1 MRYIYIFICLIFS
14 NNTIALNI
22 DEAIKSTIENNPKVK
37 IALEKIIE
45 SKELVV
51 YAESDKLPSLTSSI
65 SGTYSNADTT
75 TSTSSS
81 TTERFTDQYKI
92 TISQNLFDAGVKDLE
107 IERSKI
113 LFNNELLAFQST
125 IQDLILSAI
134 NGYLTVIN
142 YDKSLEAT
150 QKNYDSVLKAYEETK
165 TRFDLGSA
173 TLYDLQNAEASF
185 ATARTN
191 LFAAEQNV
199 EISKKSF
206 NRIVGL
212 MPLQLEDII
221 DVDVY
226 INLDQ
231 IISNALIANLNLQL
245 ITNDIK
251 NKELLLLKEQKS
263 KEPTIDMSGTGLYS
277 NGSRL
282 EKGTETTSGTI
293 AFTLTVPLFK
303 KGQDDSNIRKYRS
316 QKLQSEINLLDA
328 KDDLQIVIANTYKD
342 FKINEAQMKSNLTVI
357 KSIET
362 ALTSLQEEY
371 LIGTKTITD
380 LVEQEEKLLNAN
392 VNFLN
397 SRKDF
402 LLNYFEIKSLDGS
415 LINLFEEYLPQIN

>member
-1 MRYIYIFICLIFS
+1 
-14 NNTIALNI
+14 
-22 DEAIKSTIENNPKVK
+22 
-37 IALEKIIE
+37 
-45 SKELVV
+45 
-51 YAESDKLPSLTSSI
+51 
-65 SGTYSNADTT
+65 
-75 TSTSSS
+75 
-81 TTERFTDQYKI
+81 
-92 TISQNLFDAGVKDLE
+92 
-107 IERSKI
+107 
-113 LFNNELLAFQST
+113 
-125 IQDLILSAI
+125 
-134 NGYLTVIN
+134 
-142 YDKSLEAT
+142 
-150 QKNYDSVLKAYEETK
+150 
-165 TRFDLGSA
+165 
-173 TLYDLQNAEASF
+173 
-185 ATARTN
+185 
-191 LFAAEQNV
+191 
-199 EISKKSF
+199 
-206 NRIVGL
+206 
-212 MPLQLEDII
+212 
-221 DVDVY
+221 
-226 INLDQ
+226 
-231 IISNALIANLNLQL
+231 
-245 ITNDIK
+245 
-251 NKELLLLKEQKS
+251 
-263 KEPTIDMSGTGLYS
+263 MSGTGLYS

-293 AFTLTVPLFK
+293 AFTLTVPLFR

>member
-1 MRYIYIFICLIFS
+1 MRYLFIIICFIFS
-14 NNTIALNI
+14 INAYALNI

-45 SKELVV
+45 SKELVI
-51 YAESDKLPSLTSSI
+51 YAKSDKLPSLTSSI
-65 SGTYSNADTT
+65 SGTYLNADTT
-75 TSTSSS
+75 TTTSSS
-81 TTERFTDQYKI
+81 TTEKFTDQYKI
-92 TISQNLFDAGVKDLE
+92 TISQNLFDAGIKDLE
-107 IERSKI
+107 IERSKV

-125 IQDLILSAI
+125 IQDLILDAI

-142 YDKSLEAT
+142 YGKSLEAN

-185 ATARTN
+185 ATAQTN

-212 MPLQLEDII
+212 MPIELEDILN
-221 DVDVY
+221 VDGY
-226 INLDQ
+226 LDLEQ
-231 IISNALIANLNLQL
+231 IISNALVSNLNLQL

-263 KEPTIDMSGTGLYS
+263 KEPSIDMSGTGLYS

-293 AFTLTVPLFK
+293 AFTLTVPLFQ
-303 KGQDDSNIRKYRS
+303 KGQDDSNIRKFRS

-328 KDDLQIVIANTYKD
+328 KDDLQIFIANTFKD

-371 LIGTKTITD
+371 QIGTKTITD

-402 LLNYFEIKSLDGS
+402 LLNYFKIKSLDGS
-415 LINLFEEYLPQIN
+415 LIKLFEEYLPPIN

>member
-1 MRYIYIFICLIFS
+1 MRYIYIIICLIFS
-14 NNTIALNI
+14 NNTFALNI

-45 SKELVV
+45 SKELIV
-51 YAESDKLPSLTSSI
+51 YAKSDKLPSLTSSI

-75 TSTSSS
+75 TATSSS
-81 TTERFTDQYKI
+81 TTEKFTDQYKI

-107 IERSKI
+107 IERSKV

>member
-1 MRYIYIFICLIFS
+1 MRYIYIIICLIFS
-14 NNTIALNI
+14 NNTFALNI

-45 SKELVV
+45 SKELIV
-51 YAESDKLPSLTSSI
+51 YAKSDKLPSLTSSI

-75 TSTSSS
+75 TATSSS
-81 TTERFTDQYKI
+81 TTEKFTDQYKI
-92 TISQNLFDAGVKDLE
+92 TISQNLFDAGIKDLE
-107 IERSKI
+107 IERSKV

-226 INLDQ
+226 IDLEK
-231 IISNALIANLNLQL
+231 IISNALVANLNLQL